1 MESVALE
8 NAISDN
14 VETPNF
20 KNFSPGANHG
30 GGASWKSNQLKV
42 LVCPCLHAIRFC
54 EQNSAVDRKYSK
66 L

>member
-20 KNFSPGANHG
+20 KNVSLGANH

-54 EQNSAVDRKYSK
+54 EQNSAVDRNSK